1 MLHVLNDI
9 FILLLNFFIYNS
21 YSIFNIFIFK
31 SFLSLKKIRNVLI
44 SNINILLTY
53 LKIIVKNK
61 MNEKNLSKFIS
72 KKKIF
77 LIKKFI
83 NFNKY

>member
-21 YSIFNIFIFK
+21 YSVFNIFIFK

-61 MNEKNLSKFIS
+61 MNEKNLSKSIS

>member
-61 MNEKNLSKFIS
+61 MNEKNLNKFIS